1 MDLKLLTKTD
11 IYGYAFLLFVF
22 AIGIYASH
30 TNMNYFENIF
40 TNEDG
45 SVEYGTAFMLLCISL
60 LQLYR
65 LFKLGRYKGYLW
77 KIGMLGFVLI
87 FFFGAGEEISWGQ
100 RIFNIDSTE
109 YFIKNNAQQEMN
121 LHNMVVG
128 GTKVNKLIFSQLL
141 TIIMVIYLLILPIL
155 YQNFG
160 QLKNLMAKFAVP
172 LVRWHH
178 SLAFIIVSIAMFIIP
193 SSKKWELYEL
203 AFGVIFFLIFLN
215 PFNTRIYSKTE

>member
-1 MDLKLLTKTD
+1 MTFKPLTKTD

-22 AIGIYASH
+22 AIGIYTSN
-30 TNMNYFENIF
+30 TNMNFFENVF
-40 TNEDG
+40 AREDG
-45 SVEYGTAFMLLCISL
+45 SVEYATALMLLCISL

-65 LFKLGRYKGYLW
+65 LYKLSKYKAYLW
-77 KIGMLGFVLI
+77 KIGMIAFVLI

-100 RIFNIDSTE
+100 RIFNIESSE
-109 YFIKNNAQQEMN
+109 YFLENNAQKEMN
-121 LHNMVVG
+121 LHNMVIE

-141 TIIMVIYLLILPIL
+141 TIILVIYLIITPVL

-160 QLKNLMAKFAVP
+160 QLKNLMARFAVP
-172 LVRWHH
+172 LPHWHQ
-178 SLAFIIVSIAMFIIP
+178 SLAFVVVSTIMFIIP

-215 PFNTRIYSKTE
+215 PYNFRIYSKTQ